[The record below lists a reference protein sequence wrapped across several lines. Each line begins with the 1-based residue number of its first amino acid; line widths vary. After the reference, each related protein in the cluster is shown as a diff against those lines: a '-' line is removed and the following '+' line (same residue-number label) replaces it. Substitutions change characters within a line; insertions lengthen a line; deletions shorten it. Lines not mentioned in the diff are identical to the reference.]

1 MASVLQGGGDAG
13 GNPRRTDNEKFS
25 AGKQQKESKIVKH
38 VARNSVQTPTV
49 AATNGGGNPS
59 SPSHNPIDA
68 LITSRDSSGQNRCI
82 EPVNAEDVPGY
93 TRFQNRVRISLNSR
107 SRSGIKELTTKLK
120 GELDQ
125 VRSLVKKFETQELQ
139 FSGYGGD
146 VGHSQSQFS
155 ANNLVERAGTVS
167 TMKVNSEVGSAD
179 VPASR
184 LVRCVSVAENFGE
197 FAEKEMSKH
206 KNSKY
211 ISTKEFPTDCNLNGG
226 KIGPVLKSCSNL
238 LERLMKHKFGWVFNV
253 PVDAKRLGLHDYHK
267 IIRKPMDLGT
277 IKMRLN
283 KNWYKSPREFAE
295 DVRLTFSNAITY
307 NPKGEDVHTMAE
319 QLSKIFEEKWKI
331 IEGKQ
336 NVGKGFQ
343 MDDGSVLPTP
353 TSRKSPALATPP
365 VESRTFSRSDS
376 TTKPPPSNRG
386 ILGKSDSIT
395 KPPNPKQNPTDVA
408 PPDKKPKA
416 KNHEIRDMTYEE
428 KQKLSIDLQDLPS
441 DKLNNVVKI
450 IKKRNQGLFQNDDE
464 IELDIGRVD
473 SETLWEL
480 ERFVANHKRSL
491 IKNKRKA
498 DANLQSGEKW
508 SHYSTNDTDL
518 AMANAGGKPVGG
530 NADSENDSSS
540 TCGDGNQSPSG

>member
-13 GNPRRTDNEKFS
+13 GNPRKTDNDKFN
-25 AGKQQKESKIVKH
+25 AGKQQKLSKIPKH
-38 VARNSVQTPTV
+38 VARNSLQTPTV
-49 AATNGGGNPS
+49 AATNGGANPS

-68 LITSRDSSGQNRCI
+68 LVTSRFHSGQNHCS
-82 EPVNAEDVPGY
+82 EPVNAEEVPVY
-93 TRFQNRVRISLNSR
+93 TRFENRVRINLNSR

-139 FSGYGGD
+139 LSGYGGD

-155 ANNLVERAGTVS
+155 ANNLVERVGTVS
-167 TMKVNSEVGSAD
+167 TIKVNSEVGSAD

-197 FAEKEMSKH
+197 FAEKEVSKH
-206 KNSKY
+206 KTSKY
-211 ISTKEFPTDCNLNGG
+211 ASTEEFPMSDCNLNGG
-226 KIGPVLKSCSNL
+226 KIGPVLKSCNNL

-267 IIRKPMDLGT
+267 IITKPMDLGT

-283 KNWYKSPREFAE
+283 KNWYKSSREFAE

-307 NPKGEDVHTMAE
+307 NPKGEDVHIMAE
-319 QLSKIFEEKWKI
+319 QLSKIFEEKWKA

-336 NVGKGFQ
+336 IAGKGFQ
-343 MDDGSVLPTP
+343 VDDGSVLPTP
-353 TSRKSPALATPP
+353 TYRKSPALATRP

-376 TTKPPPSNRG
+376 TTKHLP
-386 ILGKSDSIT
+386 T
-395 KPPNPKQNPTDVA
+395 PNPKQTPTDVA
-408 PPDKKPKA
+408 TPDKKPKA

-428 KQKLSIDLQDLPS
+428 KQKLSTDLQDLPS
-441 DKLNNVVKI
+441 DKLNNVVRI

-464 IELDIGRVD
+464 IELDIGSVD

-480 ERFVANHKRSL
+480 ERFVANYKKSL

-498 DANLQSGEKW
+498 DANLQSGEKL
-508 SHYSTNDTDL
+508 SHYSINDTDL
-518 AMANAGGKPVGG
+518 LAVAKAGGKHVGR
-530 NADSENDSSS
+530 NADSENDSFSA
-540 TCGDGNQSPSG
+540 CGDGNQSSSG